1 MSGMPPRTFR
11 ADLSRSQVIWLTV
24 GLADLVFIA
33 VIASSNL
40 RNIYNSQKDFLV
52 GTLFS
57 VAGFCF
63 GRAFSRT
70 QEQRALEMIGAPT
83 EVVDRVLRRKMEERL
98 HEEGA
103 FRTLSVLDRDIEA
116 AVGRLSEYYDS
127 QARRL
132 QFYRHAPLLRVALDD
147 LDKAAANVAT
157 LRATLDAGKQ
167 TNPDEGIPVSIRLDL
182 MRTRRDLREAIG
194 RRDQAYEWL
203 ADRLGTEAQ
212 EAWDLFAV
220 MTADMLKG
228 DRMLE
233 ALGGQRIAY
242 PLPEYLRT
250 VHGYL
255 AAALLRAEEFERT
268 LVEHDIAK
276 PTIYNVM
283 IADLSSACTILSE
296 LVPKVVEAKNPE

>member
-1 MSGMPPRTFR
+1 MATPGIFR
-11 ADLSRSQVIWLTV
+11 AELSRSQVIWLTV

-33 VIASSNL
+33 VVAFSNL
-40 RNIYNSQKDFLV
+40 QTIYDSQKDFLV

-70 QEQRALEMIGAPT
+70 QEQRALEMISTPT
-83 EVVDRVLRRKMEERL
+83 EAVDRVLRRKMEERL
-98 HEEGA
+98 HDEGA

-157 LRATLDAGKQ
+157 LRATLDGGKQ
-167 TNPDEGIPVSIRLDL
+167 ARPDEGIPVSIRLDL
-182 MRTRRDLREAIG
+182 MRTRRDLHEAIG

-203 ADRLGTEAQ
+203 AGRMGADAH

-242 PLPEYLRT
+242 PVPEYLRT

-255 AAALLRAEEFERT
+255 AAALLRAEEFERV
-268 LVEHDIAK
+268 LAQHEIAK

-283 IADLSSACTILSE
+283 IADLTSACTILSE
-296 LVPKVVEAKNPE
+296 LVPKVIETKKPE

>member
-1 MSGMPPRTFR
+1 MPSKTPRIFQP
-11 ADLSRSQVIWLTV
+11 DLARSQVIWLTV
-24 GLADLVFIA
+24 GLADLVLIA
-33 VIASSNL
+33 VFASSNL
-40 RNIYNSQKDFLV
+40 RNIYDSQKDFLF

-57 VAGFCF
+57 VGGFCF
-63 GRAFSRT
+63 GRAFSRM
-70 QEQRALEMIGAPT
+70 QEQRALEMIAAPT
-83 EVVDRVLRRKMEERL
+83 EAVDRVLRRKMEERL

-157 LRATLDAGKQ
+157 LRAILGGGRQAR
-167 TNPDEGIPVSIRLDL
+167 PEESIPVSIRLDL

-203 ADRLGTEAQ
+203 ADRMGPEAH

-242 PLPEYLRT
+242 PVPEYLRT

-268 LVEHDIAK
+268 LAQHDIAK

-283 IADLSSACTILSE
+283 VADLSSACTILRE
-296 LVPKVVEAKNPE
+296 LVPKVVA

>member
-1 MSGMPPRTFR
+1 MWGMPPRAFR

-83 EVVDRVLRRKMEERL
+83 ETVDRVLRRKMEERL

-157 LRATLDAGKQ
+157 LRATLDGGKQ
-167 TNPDEGIPVSIRLDL
+167 TNPYEGIPVSIRLDL

-268 LVEHDIAK
+268 LAQHDVAK

-283 IADLSSACTILSE
+283 VADLGSACTILSE
-296 LVPKVVEAKNPE
+296 LVPKVTEAKTPE